1 MTTNTQNNAP
11 AVKGATPAQIARK
24 IFIGQQVAIVK
35 ASSHPQAD
43 RWVNAIIRAGDAFI
57 AGKDDRK
64 AMIQKC
70 DDYNTTIQS
79 CDCEAG
85 KHGNPC
91 KHRAFQRII
100 EKWATE

>member
-1 MTTNTQNNAP
+1 MTTTTKPTPP

-24 IFIGQQVAIVK
+24 IFIGTQVALVK
-35 ASSHPQAD
+35 ASGHPQAD
-43 RWVNAIIRAGDAFI
+43 RWVNAIIRAGDAFVQ
-57 AGKDDRK
+57 GKDARK
-64 AMIQKC
+64 DMFARC
-70 DDYNTTIQS
+70 DNYNTSIAS

-91 KHRAFQRII
+91 KHRAFMRII